1 MSRRVSGALCNQR
14 GCTPAGPGSTRRW
27 SPLFLS
33 RMPGI
38 YGNTIMH
45 YPTLPS
51 LPNFTC
57 STPVTE
63 YAWPLTSF
71 WLVMASVSA
80 ALETWVENKEVH
92 SEWLTLTFLG
102 PVLQG
107 FLSTCY
113 TARGVPVQGWG
124 HMQAE
129 QLTPGKQSSLHPLL
143 SDQACLPVLEND
155 LPAFKMT

>member
-14 GCTPAGPGSTRRW
+14 GCTPAGLGSTRWR

-38 YGNTIMH
+38 YGNSIMH
-45 YPTLPS
+45 YPTHLS
-51 LPNFTC
+51 LPNFTS

-80 ALETWVENKEVH
+80 ALETWIENNEVH

-113 TARGVPVQGWG
+113 TARGSQCDWG
-124 HMQAE
+124 YMQAE
-129 QLTPGKQSSLHPLL
+129 QLAPGKQSSLHPLL
-143 SDQACLPVLEND
+143 FDQACLALLEND
-155 LPAFKMT
+155 LKAFKMT